1 MGNLCGESAYNQLK
15 SLHPQEL
22 TDFITANT
30 IQNQIGSYV
39 SSAQTHL
46 NSGIQTIQKDNLA
59 TIDGKKNE
67 ITNHF
72 NQAKDK
78 VDKSY
83 PGGVRFL
90 QASRGAKI
98 EDILGYTAV

>member
-46 NSGIQTIQKDNLA
+46 NSGI
-59 TIDGKKNE
+59 
-67 ITNHF
+67 
-72 NQAKDK
+72 
-78 VDKSY
+78 
-83 PGGVRFL
+83 
-90 QASRGAKI
+90 
-98 EDILGYTAV
+98 